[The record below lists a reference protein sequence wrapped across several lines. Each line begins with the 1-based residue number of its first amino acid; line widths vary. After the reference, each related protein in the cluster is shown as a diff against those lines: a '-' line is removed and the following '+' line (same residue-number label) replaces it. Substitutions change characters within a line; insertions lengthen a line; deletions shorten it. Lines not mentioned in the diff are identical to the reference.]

1 VTEWTPVAPE
11 DRARLIASLK
21 EEHPQCTA
29 RKDFPPQ
36 EGERCSMLPH
46 AEWMPHSWIPW
57 SMALEMQKKNRAAAR
72 RPPDYS
78 WATATSAEII
88 EDIRAHMPTRVAEAP
103 PEA

>member
-1 VTEWTPVAPE
+1 
-11 DRARLIASLK
+11 
-21 EEHPQCTA
+21 
-29 RKDFPPQ
+29 
-36 EGERCSMLPH
+36 
-46 AEWMPHSWIPW
+46 
-57 SMALEMQKKNRAAAR
+57 MALEMQKKNRAAAR